1 MIKLEDRASVVIL
14 SLITFMGIFY
24 AIMFLNDTFAAA
36 FAERAGQGAPD
47 ELTLFW
53 MGSWG
58 YIYLA
63 LSVGNIIAMMCPASD
78 SRVFFRTMSFLAM
91 IAFIRAL
98 GNTLAAPD
106 GQEVLWVPLIA
117 QLIVL
122 IGYSVVLTRTGSRA
136 GKHFGW
142 V

>member
-24 AIMFLNDTFAAA
+24 AIMFMNDSFATA

-47 ELTLFW
+47 EQTLFW

>member
-24 AIMFLNDTFAAA
+24 AIMFLNDTFATA
-36 FAERAGQGAPD
+36 FEERAGQGAPD
-47 ELTLFW
+47 EQTLFW

-63 LSVGNIIAMMCPASD
+63 LSIGNIMAIMSPASD
-78 SRVFFRTMSFLAM
+78 SRVFLRTMAFLAM

-98 GNTLAAPD
+98 GNTIAGPE
-106 GQEVLWVPLIA
+106 GQDVLWAPLIA

>member
-1 MIKLEDRASVVIL
+1 MIKLEDRTSVVIL

-24 AIMFLNDTFAAA
+24 AIMFLNDTFATA

-47 ELTLFW
+47 EQTLFW

-98 GNTLAAPD
+98 GNTLAAPE
-106 GQEVLWVPLIA
+106 GQEVLWAPLIA

>member
-36 FAERAGQGAPD
+36 FAERAGQVAPD
-47 ELTLFW
+47 EQTLFW

-98 GNTLAAPD
+98 GNTVAAPE
-106 GQEVLWVPLIA
+106 GQEVLWAPLIA

>member
-1 MIKLEDRASVVIL
+1 
-14 SLITFMGIFY
+14 MGIFY

-36 FAERAGQGAPD
+36 FAHRPGQGAPD
-47 ELTLFW
+47 EQTLCW

-98 GNTLAAPD
+98 GNTVAAPE
-106 GQEVLWVPLIA
+106 GQEVLWAPLIA

>member
-1 MIKLEDRASVVIL
+1 
-14 SLITFMGIFY
+14 MGIFY

-47 ELTLFW
+47 EQTLFW

>member
-24 AIMFLNDTFAAA
+24 AIMFLNDSFATA
-36 FAERAGQGAPD
+36 FADRAGQGAPD
-47 ELTLFW
+47 EQTLFW

>member
-47 ELTLFW
+47 EQTLFW

-91 IAFIRAL
+91 IAFIIAL
-98 GNTLAAPD
+98 GNPLAAPD

>member
-14 SLITFMGIFY
+14 SLITFMGLFY

-47 ELTLFW
+47 EQTLFW

-136 GKHFGW
+136 GKHFGC

>member
-47 ELTLFW
+47 DQTLFW

>member
-1 MIKLEDRASVVIL
+1 
-14 SLITFMGIFY
+14 
-24 AIMFLNDTFAAA
+24 MFLNDTFAAA

-47 ELTLFW
+47 EQTLFW

-98 GNTLAAPD
+98 GNTVAAPE
-106 GQEVLWVPLIA
+106 GQEVLWAPLIA

>member
-24 AIMFLNDTFAAA
+24 AIMFLNDSFATA

-47 ELTLFW
+47 EQTLFW

-106 GQEVLWVPLIA
+106 G
-117 QLIVL
+117 
-122 IGYSVVLTRTGSRA
+122 
-136 GKHFGW
+136 
-142 V
+142 

>member
-47 ELTLFW
+47 EQTLFW

-58 YIYLA
+58 YNYLA
-63 LSVGNIIAMMCPASD
+63 ISVGNIIAMMCPASD

>member
-24 AIMFLNDTFAAA
+24 AIMFLNDTFATA

-47 ELTLFW
+47 EQTLFW

-63 LSVGNIIAMMCPASD
+63 ISVGNIIAMMCPASD

-98 GNTLAAPD
+98 GNTVAAPE
-106 GQEVLWVPLIA
+106 GQEVLWAPLIA

>member
-1 MIKLEDRASVVIL
+1 MIKLEDRPSVVIL
-14 SLITFMGIFY
+14 SLISFMGIFY
-24 AIMFLNDTFAAA
+24 AIMFLNDTFATA

-47 ELTLFW
+47 EQTLFW

-63 LSVGNIIAMMCPASD
+63 LSIGNIMAMMSPASD
-78 SRVFFRTMSFLAM
+78 SRVFLRTMSFLAM

-98 GNTLAAPD
+98 GNTVAAPE
-106 GQEVLWVPLIA
+106 GQEILWAPLIA

>member
-1 MIKLEDRASVVIL
+1 MIKLEDIASVVIL

-47 ELTLFW
+47 EQTLFW

>member
-47 ELTLFW
+47 EQTLFW

-117 QLIVL
+117 QLLVL

>member
-14 SLITFMGIFY
+14 SFITFMGIFY

-47 ELTLFW
+47 EQTLFW

>member
-14 SLITFMGIFY
+14 SLITFMGLFY
-24 AIMFLNDTFAAA
+24 AIMFLNDTFATA

-47 ELTLFW
+47 EQTLFW

-136 GKHFGW
+136 GKHFGC

>member
-47 ELTLFW
+47 EQTLFW

-106 GQEVLWVPLIA
+106 SQEVLWVPLIA

>member
-47 ELTLFW
+47 EQTLFW

-98 GNTLAAPD
+98 GNTVAAPE
-106 GQEVLWVPLIA
+106 GQEVLWAPLIA

-136 GKHFGW
+136 GKHFGC

>member
-47 ELTLFW
+47 EQTLFW

-98 GNTLAAPD
+98 GNTVAAPD

>member
-24 AIMFLNDTFAAA
+24 AIMFLNDSFATA

-47 ELTLFW
+47 EQTLFW

-98 GNTLAAPD
+98 GNTVAAPE
-106 GQEVLWVPLIA
+106 GQEVLWAPLIA

>member
-24 AIMFLNDTFAAA
+24 AIMLLNDNFATA

-47 ELTLFW
+47 EQTLFW

-98 GNTLAAPD
+98 GNTVAAPE
-106 GQEVLWVPLIA
+106 GQEVLWAPLIA

>member
-24 AIMFLNDTFAAA
+24 AIMFLNDTFATA

-47 ELTLFW
+47 EQTLFW

-98 GNTLAAPD
+98 GNTLAAPE
-106 GQEVLWVPLIA
+106 GQEVLWAPLIA

>member
-47 ELTLFW
+47 EQTLFW

-98 GNTLAAPD
+98 GNTVAAPE
-106 GQEVLWVPLIA
+106 GQEVLWAPLIA
-117 QLIVL
+117 QLIVR

>member
-1 MIKLEDRASVVIL
+1 MIKLEDRTSVVIL

-24 AIMFLNDTFAAA
+24 AIMFLNDSFATA

-47 ELTLFW
+47 EQTLFW

>member
-24 AIMFLNDTFAAA
+24 AIMFLNDSFATA

-47 ELTLFW
+47 EQTLFW

-63 LSVGNIIAMMCPASD
+63 ISVGNIIAMMCPASD

-98 GNTLAAPD
+98 GNTVAAPE
-106 GQEVLWVPLIA
+106 GQEVLWAPLIA

>member
-47 ELTLFW
+47 EQTLFW

-63 LSVGNIIAMMCPASD
+63 ISVGNIIAMMCPASD

-98 GNTLAAPD
+98 GNTVAAPE
-106 GQEVLWVPLIA
+106 GQEVLWAPLIA

>member
-1 MIKLEDRASVVIL
+1 MIKLEDKPSVAIL
-14 SLITFMGIFY
+14 CIITFMAIFY
-24 AIMFLNDTFAAA
+24 ALMFIIDGFAVA
-36 FAERAGQGAPD
+36 FTERAGWPAPN
-47 ELTLFW
+47 EGTLFW
-53 MGSWG
+53 MAGWG

-63 LSVGNIIAMMCPASD
+63 LAVGNMMALMSPASE
-78 SRVFFRTMSFLAM
+78 SRVFLRTMSFLAM

-98 GNTLAAPD
+98 GNTIIAD
-106 GQEVLWVPLIA
+106 EVATYAPLIA

-122 IGYSVVLTRTGSRA
+122 IGYSVVLTRTGSRL

>member
-24 AIMFLNDTFAAA
+24 AIMFLNDTFATA

-47 ELTLFW
+47 EQTLFW

-117 QLIVL
+117 QLLVL

>member
-1 MIKLEDRASVVIL
+1 MIKLEDRTSVVIL

-47 ELTLFW
+47 EQTLFW

>member
-1 MIKLEDRASVVIL
+1 MIKLEDRTSVVIL

-47 ELTLFW
+47 EQTLFW

-98 GNTLAAPD
+98 GNTVAAPE
-106 GQEVLWVPLIA
+106 GQEVLWAPLIA

>member
-24 AIMFLNDTFAAA
+24 AIMFLNDSFATA

-47 ELTLFW
+47 EQTLFW

>member
-24 AIMFLNDTFAAA
+24 AIMFLNDTFATA

-47 ELTLFW
+47 EQTLFW

-98 GNTLAAPD
+98 GNTVAAPE
-106 GQEVLWVPLIA
+106 GQEVLWAPLIA